1 MLQKEI
7 YLKPIDRKIEGVIK
21 ASEQRHLLQEM
32 EEYVLT
38 EEILGKT
45 VGKRM
50 LPGFFEELAK
60 PDFDYSVWISGH
72 YGSGKSHLLKIL
84 SLVLAN
90 QEFQNKKFGELFA
103 NKTKS
108 IPELHK
114 LIVDAIKV
122 PTQTILFNIQLKSD
136 GIDNTNSIDP
146 MLAIF
151 LKVFNESLGYDSQ
164 NPEIAAIE
172 RHLDDEGIYE
182 VFKEQYQEKFAKG
195 WVEKGRDSILF
206 NLNELADVY
215 SSIKKIDRV
224 EALKFIDSFTTNY
237 KIDTANFVK
246 LVANYISKK
255 PKGFRLVF
263 CVDELGQFM
272 ADSIPKMLSIQTIA
286 EELSV
291 QTKGQAFLIVT
302 SQNDLDSTITGLG
315 TVNKNDFTKIN
326 ARFAVKLSLTSANSD
341 EVIQKRILAKTDDG
355 SNLLSNIYESQHN
368 NFRTWF
374 EFGDNSRQ
382 YPNFSSKEH
391 FISTFPFIPYQFD
404 LFQTCLK
411 TFSDYN
417 HFTGTNK
424 SVGER
429 SMLEYFQKS
438 ANANGTRD
446 LNCVVPFYQLFDNL
460 KEDLKGNV
468 QSAIIEAEK
477 NIPSKMA
484 VNVLKAL
491 FMVKYI
497 KSFTSTPGNIAIL
510 LFDTFQTD
518 LNVLIKEVQEAL
530 NYLEN
535 QTYIHRLNNTY
546 VFLTNDEKDIENEIK
561 ATEISSTAVGDLL
574 NGIIFEEILKDDK
587 FKMPNSKRSF
597 QFGKKID
604 DLAKS
609 KQEFYVNFI
618 TSLNKNDFNDQTLLS
633 KSLQDAADLLVRLPE
648 DSKLI
653 AELTLIVKIDKYAH
667 SPNSNTGDTRK
678 HSIISEKVQQNLIR
692 KSNLIKKVS
701 EAIGEAKL
709 FYFGSNLNIT
719 SKDPKTKITLGLFK
733 LIESLYPQLKT
744 INLDFDEDAI
754 QKILNN
760 TDGPLDDIT
769 SAEQE
774 VYSLISRKKKS
785 NEKVT
790 IKSLLEI
797 FTIQPY
803 GWHELGLITIIAALY
818 KRAKLNF
825 RKNGSVVSE
834 NELFKTLTNNRDYA
848 TVVIDLEEDISEKQ
862 IKALKDL
869 YFEFFN
875 EANQG
880 VDAKTVSKLFKEAL
894 AKESN
899 TLTSFLALKNTF
911 NFLEVLAD
919 PIALINFLNK
929 QDHPYY
935 YTDFTKFE
943 NELITYK
950 ENTLSEL
957 KAFMQGQNKGLW
969 EEMLRFSELEKA
981 NLQFISAQR
990 ITELNALK
998 QEKTPYKGNVMKRV
1012 KDALEQLNDEINSLR
1027 VTEREKAIEE
1037 ITESYEK
1044 IKSLDE
1050 YSKIKP
1056 DEKTEILKPFTDTIN
1071 DVKIEAFI
1079 GNIQNAV
1086 SRVKNTIYPEQ
1097 LKLLAKFLSDAHQ
1110 IKENEQKESL
1120 PIPDSSKDVSIEK
1133 FKDETIEITTPRTI
1147 PSSFIPKND
1156 IKTARYTKATIDTKE
1171 DVETYINI
1179 LKETYT
1185 ELIEK
1190 NNKIIL

>member
-1 MLQKEI
+1 MLQKDI

-45 VGKRM
+45 TGKRM

-60 PDFDYSVWISGH
+60 PDFDHSVWISGH

-90 QEFQNKKFGELFA
+90 QEFLNKKFGELFA
-103 NKTKS
+103 DKTKA

-151 LKVFNESLGYDSQ
+151 LKVFNEALGYDSQ

-172 RHLDDEGIYE
+172 RHLEDEGIYE
-182 VFKEQYQEKFAKG
+182 DFKKQYEEKFAKG
-195 WVEKGRDSILF
+195 WVQKGRDSILF

-215 SSIKKIDRV
+215 SSIKKIDRD

-246 LVANYISKK
+246 LVAIYISKK

-315 TVNKNDFTKIN
+315 SVNKNDFTKIN

-341 EVIQKRILAKTDDG
+341 EVIQKRILAKTDEG
-355 SNLLSNIYESQHN
+355 FNLLTKIYDSQHN

-382 YPNFSSKEH
+382 YPNFSNKEH

-417 HFTGTNK
+417 NFTGTNK

-438 ANANGTRD
+438 ANANGSRD

-460 KEDLKGNV
+460 KEDLKSNV

-477 NIPSKMA
+477 YIPSKMA

-510 LFDTFQTD
+510 LFDSFQTD
-518 LNVLIKEVQEAL
+518 LTVLIKEVQEAL

-546 VFLTNDEKDIENEIK
+546 EFLTNDEKDIENEIK
-561 ATEISSTAVGDLL
+561 AVEISTTAVGDLL
-574 NGIIFEEILKDDK
+574 NSIIFEDILKDDK

-618 TSLNKNDFNDQTLLS
+618 SSLNKNDYNDQSLIS
-633 KSLQDAADLLVRLPE
+633 KSLLDPSELIVKLPE
-648 DSKLI
+648 DAKLI
-653 AELTLIVKIDKYAH
+653 DELTLIVKIAKYVL
-667 SPNSNTGDTRK
+667 SPNSNTGDARK
-678 HSIISEKVQQNLIR
+678 HIIISEKVQQNLIR
-692 KSNLIKKVS
+692 KSKLVEKVTES
-701 EAIGEAKL
+701 IGDAKM
-709 FYFGSNLNIT
+709 FHFGSNLNIT
-719 SKDPKTKITLGLFK
+719 NKDPKTKITLGLYK

-744 INLDFDEDAI
+744 INLDFDEDSI
-754 QKILNN
+754 QKVLNN
-760 TDGPLDDIT
+760 ADGPTDDIT
-769 SAEQE
+769 PAEQE
-774 VYSLISRKKKS
+774 VYSLISRKKKA

-790 IKSLLEI
+790 IKSLLDVFMI
-797 FTIQPY
+797 KPY
-803 GWHELGLITIIAALY
+803 GWQELGLTTVVAELY
-818 KRAKLNF
+818 KRAKLNL

-834 NELFKTLTNNRDYA
+834 NEIFKALTNNRDYT
-848 TVVIDLEEDISEKQ
+848 TVVIDLEEEVSEKQ

-869 YFEFFN
+869 HYEFFN

-880 VDAKTVSKLFKEAL
+880 VDAKTVSKLFKDAL

-899 TLTSFLALKNTF
+899 LLTSFLVLKNTF
-911 NFLEVLAD
+911 TFLDVLAD
-919 PIALINFLNK
+919 PIALINTLNT

-935 YTDFTKFE
+935 YTNFTKFD
-943 NELITYK
+943 NDLITYK
-950 ENTLSEL
+950 ESTLSDL
-957 KAFMQGQNKGLW
+957 KAFMQGPNKELW
-969 EEMLRFSELEKA
+969 GKMLNFSELEKA
-981 NLQFISAQR
+981 NLNYISEHNVN
-990 ITELNALK
+990 ELNTLK
-998 QEKTPYKGNVMKRV
+998 KEKTPYKGDIMKRV
-1012 KDALEQLNDEINSLR
+1012 KDTLEQLNNEIDSLR
-1027 VTEREKAIEE
+1027 VTEREKACNE
-1037 ITESYEK
+1037 INEISDK
-1044 IKSLDE
+1044 IKSLE
-1050 YSKIKP
+1050 HFSKLKSN
-1056 DEKTEILKPFTDTIN
+1056 EQTEVLKPFAMTVNEIKT
-1071 DVKIEAFI
+1071 EGFI
-1079 GNIQNAV
+1079 GNIQNSV
-1086 SRVKNTIYPEQ
+1086 NRVKISIYAEQ
-1097 LKLLAKFLSDAHQ
+1097 LKLLTHYLTA
-1110 IKENEQKESL
+1110 QKE
-1120 PIPDSSKDVSIEK
+1120 
-1133 FKDETIEITTPRTI
+1133 ETDNDPQENPPSPQERESGTESDTTPASNTT
-1147 PSSFIPKND
+1147 PSPLNYMPKNE
-1156 IKTARYTKATIDTKE
+1156 IITARYTKLTIDTKE

-1179 LKETYT
+1179 LKETYI